1 MRIAVESNEWSEVTV
16 ARSCF
21 VRPGSQRTIR
31 LSCDLK
37 DAKALLVGDGVSF
50 CDVDGDGQL
59 RATVVNRGDDPLCLL
74 KGKKIAKCLDA
85 GKVSLEEVEQAAAAD
100 GHAMSAGSN
109 GDASKRAAEI
119 YERVLEGSQG
129 KSVLSTNKDKM
140 ILLFERFN
148 DCFALSDFEL
158 GTTHLFKHEIE
169 VADGTKPIAQPG
181 RPVPLALH
189 RPLKEML
196 ELYRQMGVI
205 KPSESAWSSPVV
217 LVRKKDGSVRMCVDY
232 RRLNKV
238 IKLSQYP
245 MPNINVMLQSLV
257 GKKFFTTQKELTA
270 FSALGGHWE
279 FNVLPFGLSN
289 APGGFERA
297 MEKIFE
303 EDLAKTVFIYL
314 DDILIA
320 TDTLEEHLQ
329 VVEKVLTNLREYNLR
344 LKPKKCAFLK
354 TETAFLGHVLSSEGL
369 KTDAEKIEKILAYHV
384 PLTPSDIRAFLGLC
398 SYYRQFVRNFTL
410 LSLPLREL
418 LSSIQ
423 WQWTEKEQ
431 NAFDELKRRM
441 SSTPV
446 LAQPDIEAAI
456 SGSDHS
462 SYGNEHPIAFASKSC
477 SKAERNYA
485 ITDLEALALMF
496 ALNKFKHFLLGT
508 HVIAR
513 TGHQPLVSLFKRRD
527 LSGRAY
533 RWALE
538 IQEWNNLKIE
548 YISGKK
554 NVVADSLSRNVEV
567 TKDDNTLATQIKS
580 VVMSIQC
587 DRTWLAKLQ
596 EEGWLKEVFQKPEDE
611 CSASLTEQDMFVQDG
626 MLYKSFAGR
635 KVLVVPQSETRSVFD
650 RFHNGVFGG
659 HAGWYKTTKMMEKYV
674 YWPSLRQE
682 VKKWIR
688 KCFTCA
694 RHKKQRTAV
703 PALKP
708 IVSKR
713 PYALV
718 GIDVFSIS
726 PTSSGVQHVVTVID
740 HHSKFCAAYA
750 VADKSAET
758 IARVFWENWCLR
770 EGRMCSTLLSDRG
783 GEFLNEIMQE
793 VQKLTGVEQKFT
805 VGHNP
810 RENGVTERMNETL
823 KGLLS
828 KMSDGVSEW
837 DQRLAY
843 ALFFYNSSPH
853 STTGESPFFLLH
865 GTDANFPVCGI
876 PSTAVSPYTVD
887 LEGYKIELARGMKA
901 LHEVTTERI
910 QKQAEAM
917 KRYYDKAHNVE
928 KTQFKLYDRVFVFN
942 PNVSVDRESTK
953 LSSPWEGPFRIV
965 SLSDNSAT
973 LRFLGP
979 QKLEKRVQ
987 LDYLR
992 KIPHEVAEDEFYL
1005 YKPDKKQ
1012 RDRRIPQGLEQS
1024 CNAHK
1029 YFKLDVMPVIQP
1041 PKSSFF
1047 KASTAVDL
1055 ARGAAESESMTAL
1068 DKEPFFLGTSSAV
1081 VELRLAEPTDDQIA
1095 TAMLKM
1101 IYTCTERLDAFT
1113 DASHVP
1119 LQCSNTANPEKA
1131 ARKVRIAERVRATL
1145 DGKSLNTEE
1154 TIVVGGVSASRFAD
1168 ALGVSYKPASTSV
1181 ELRSFLTS
1189 HFAATVKRVFV
1200 WMELPD
1206 SNVVAEVF
1214 ISNIAT
1220 EVQAAAAWSHVVFT
1234 IMPPPYNAL
1243 RLEEFEAFLRHFNA
1257 AS

>member
-1 MRIAVESNEWSEVTV
+1 
-16 ARSCF
+16 
-21 VRPGSQRTIR
+21 
-31 LSCDLK
+31 
-37 DAKALLVGDGVSF
+37 
-50 CDVDGDGQL
+50 
-59 RATVVNRGDDPLCLL
+59 
-74 KGKKIAKCLDA
+74 
-85 GKVSLEEVEQAAAAD
+85 
-100 GHAMSAGSN
+100 MSAGLS

-119 YERVLEGSQG
+119 YERVLEGA
-129 KSVLSTNKDKM
+129 NKDKM

-158 GTTHLFKHEIE
+158 GTTHLFEHEIE
-169 VADGTKPIAQPG
+169 LADGTKPIAQPG

-196 ELYRQMGVI
+196 ELYWQMGVI
-205 KPSESAWSSPVV
+205 KPSKSAWSSPVV
-217 LVRKKDGSVRMCVDY
+217 LVRKKDSSLRMCVDY

-238 IKLSQYP
+238 IKLLQYP

-257 GKKFFTTQKELTA
+257 GKKFFTTCDLHSGYWQIPLSPQAKELTA
-270 FSALGGHWE
+270 FSTLGGYWE

-303 EDLAKTVFIYL
+303 EDLGKTVFIYL

-329 VVEKVLTNLREYNLR
+329 VVEK
-344 LKPKKCAFLK
+344 
-354 TETAFLGHVLSSEGL
+354 TETAFLGHVISSEGL
-369 KTDAEKIEKILAYHV
+369 KTDAEKIEKILAYPV
-384 PLTPSDIRAFLGLC
+384 PLTPSEIRAFLGFC

-418 LSSIQ
+418 LSSSQ

-456 SGSDHS
+456 SGKRPFILYTDASKDGVGAVLHQV
-462 SYGNEHPIAFASKSC
+462 GPDGKEHPIAFASKSC

-485 ITDLEALALMF
+485 IADLEALALIF
-496 ALNKFKHFLLGT
+496 DLNKFKYFLLGT

-513 TGHQPLVSLFKRRD
+513 TDHQPLVSLFKRRD

-538 IQEWNNLKIE
+538 IQEWNNPKIE

-554 NVVADSLSRNVEV
+554 NVVADALRRNVEAS
-567 TKDDNTLATQIKS
+567 TDDNTPATQIKS

-587 DRTWLAKLQ
+587 DSTWLAKLQ
-596 EEGWLKEVFQKPEDE
+596 EKDWLKEVFQKPEDE
-611 CSASLTEQDMFVQDG
+611 CSASLKEQDMFVQDG
-626 MLYKSFAGR
+626 MLYKTFAGR
-635 KVLVVPQSETRSVFD
+635 KVLVVPQSETRVVFD
-650 RFHNGVFGG
+650 RFHNRVSGG

-674 YWPSLRQE
+674 YWPSLRQD

-713 PYALV
+713 PYELV

-726 PTSSGVQHVVTVID
+726 PTSSGVHHVVTVID

-758 IARVFWENWCLR
+758 ISRAFWENWCLR

-783 GEFLNEIMQE
+783 GEFLVMQE
-793 VQKLTGVEQKFT
+793 IQKLTGLEQKFT

-837 DQRLAY
+837 DLRLAY
-843 ALFFYNSSPH
+843 ALLFYSSSPH

-865 GTDANFPVCGI
+865 GADANFPVCGV

-887 LEGYKIELARGMKA
+887 LDGYKIELARGMKA

-910 QKQAEAM
+910 QKQAEAV
-917 KRYYDKAHNVE
+917 KRHYDKAHNVE

-942 PNVSVDRESTK
+942 PNFTLGSKEI
-953 LSSPWEGPFRIV
+953 GG
-965 SLSDNSAT
+965 SLM
-973 LRFLGP
+973 
-979 QKLEKRVQ
+979 
-987 LDYLR
+987 DY
-992 KIPHEVAEDEFYL
+992 
-1005 YKPDKKQ
+1005 
-1012 RDRRIPQGLEQS
+1012 EQS

-1041 PKSSFF
+1041 PESSFF
-1047 KASTAVDL
+1047 KATTAVDL
-1055 ARGAAESESMTAL
+1055 ARGAAVAESESMTAL
-1068 DKEPFFLGTSSAV
+1068 DKELFFLGTSLAV
-1081 VELRLAEPTDDQIA
+1081 VELRLAEPTDDQLV

-1113 DASHVP
+1113 DASHVA

-1131 ARKVRIAERVRATL
+1131 GRKVRIAERVRATL

-1154 TIVVGGVSASRFAD
+1154 TTVVGGVSASRFPD
-1168 ALGVSYKPASTSV
+1168 ALGVSYKPVSASV

-1189 HFAATVKRVFV
+1189 HSAATVKRVFV
-1200 WMELPD
+1200 WMDLPD

-1220 EVQAAAAWSHVVFT
+1220 EVQAAAAWPHVVFV

-1257 AS
+1257 ASPELENVLWLDESARWNGYRFSHALDSNELVTDNSSVYDGSGSSVNGTVSGKANEDSLHGVRGGKVSKNQNSSRGAPSRGGGGGFQRGQGYQQRGQGYQQRGQGSQQRGHNQYYRGRGNQSNQGRRQGPY